1 MENKEIT
8 SNVENVVIIGSG
20 PAGYT
25 AAIYAARANLQPLLV
40 TGFNSGGI
48 PGGQLMTTTFVENYP
63 GFPDGVLG
71 PELMDLMK
79 AQAERWGTNLY
90 ESDVISINTDS
101 HPFELKTLEGTIK
114 SNSIIIATGASANR
128 LGVINED
135 KFWSKGIS
143 ACAICDGATPQFRD
157 EELAVIGGGDSAC
170 EEAAYLTK
178 YGSKVHLIV
187 RSEKLRA
194 SAAMVDR
201 VKANPKIEIHWNTKV
216 DKADGSEWLERI
228 ETIHSQEG
236 KGEINIKGL
245 FYAIGHTPNTK
256 FLGNQIDLDNKGYIA
271 CKSGRPE
278 TSIEGIFAAGDV
290 VDSEW
295 RQGVTAAGT
304 GCMAALA
311 TERWLAEK
319 NLAKIIVRETPEP
332 EKKLNSSD
340 FNDVTSEDVCL
351 ANIEIS
357 NYSSNLIP
365 CQVSLSSISKNGRGF
380 CLEIYGSE
388 GSLILKSEN
397 QKDYVHGF
405 NLKYSNNENKIQN
418 LTADSRFNFEKTWTD
433 GRIAPVMRI
442 QNLWA
447 QRIINGTPVIPGL
460 CEGLASH
467 KVCEAIRESSKSGL
481 SIKI

>member
-1 MENKEIT
+1 MKTKIPKDNIENI
-8 SNVENVVIIGSG
+8 VIIGSG

-48 PGGQLMTTTFVENYP
+48 PGGQLMTTTFVENFP

-79 AQAERWGTNLY
+79 AQAERWGTTLH
-90 ESDVISINTDS
+90 ESDVISINTDKR
-101 HPFELKTLEGTIK
+101 PFELKTLEGVIK

-128 LGVINED
+128 LGVVNED

-143 ACAICDGATPQFRD
+143 ACAICDGATPQFRE

-178 YGSKVHLIV
+178 YGSKVHLLV

-194 SAAMVDR
+194 SAAMIDR
-201 VKANPKIEIHWNTKV
+201 VKANSKIEIHWNTTV
-216 DKADGSEWLERI
+216 EKANGDDWLQNI
-228 ETIHSQEG
+228 ETINKQ
-236 KGEINIKGL
+236 KGNVKINVKGL

-256 FLGNQIDLDNKGYIA
+256 FLDNKIDLDNRGYIA
-271 CKSGRPE
+271 CNTGRPE

-311 TERWLAEK
+311 AERWLATK
-319 NLAKIIVRETPEP
+319 NLSKLVVRDEIEP
-332 EKKLNSSD
+332 EKTLTSSSFNEEDANADTFDVNSGWQKGSYALRKLYHESNKPILVIFSSPSCGPCH
-340 FNDVTSEDVCL
+340 VLKPQLKRVISEFDGAVQG
-351 ANIEIS
+351 IEID
-357 NYSSNLIP
+357 ID
-365 CQVSLSSISKNGRGF
+365 
-380 CLEIYGSE
+380 
-388 GSLILKSEN
+388 
-397 QKDYVHGF
+397 KDQEVAKQAG
-405 NLKYSNNENKIQN
+405 
-418 LTADSRFNFEKTWTD
+418 
-433 GRIAPVMRI
+433 
-442 QNLWA
+442 
-447 QRIINGTPVIPGL
+447 INGTPTVQLFKNKLLKKQWQGVKQRS
-460 CEGLASH
+460 EF
-467 KVCEAIRESSKSGL
+467 KEAIQNV
-481 SIKI
+481 I